1 MARAVTA
8 RVKCSIAATFAA
20 AMPVSLGGLS
30 SRRAPS
36 MRRLMSLPHGPQG
49 EHLAFRVVSSSSERL
64 GCIEVVCGSM
74 FSGKTEELLR
84 RVKRARLAR
93 QRVVLFKPRI
103 DNRYDDV
110 KVVSHEGIKAEAT
123 AVTSSAELLS
133 FVKLDAA
140 PPAGVDVVGIDE
152 AQFFDDAIVDVA
164 EKLANAGIRVICAGL
179 DQDYRGKPFG
189 PMPALM
195 SVAEYV
201 TKLQAVCSRCGAA
214 ACRSQRLI
222 GMEGQ
227 LFVGGA
233 ADYEPRCRRC
243 FVAGVVDVA
252 GGPPP
257 RV

>member
-1 MARAVTA
+1 MIFVRGQTLV
-8 RVKCSIAATFAA
+8 AAPTTL
-20 AMPVSLGGLS
+20 VVESSGEYGGLDMS
-30 SRRAPS
+30 LHAHSHPTEPHVAGRAPS
-36 MRRLMSLPHGPQG
+36 
-49 EHLAFRVVSSSSERL
+49 

-123 AVTSSAELLS
+123 AVTNSAELLS
-133 FVKLDAA
+133 FVDLKKA
-140 PPAGVDVVGIDE
+140 PDVIGIDE
-152 AQFFDDAIVDVA
+152 LQFFDDAIIEVVDR
-164 EKLANAGIRVICAGL
+164 LANAGIRVICAGL

-222 GMEGQ
+222 GTEGQ

-233 ADYEPRCRRC
+233 SDYEPRCRRC
-243 FVAGVVDVA
+243 FVAGVVDA
-252 GGPPP
+252 GSSPV
-257 RV
+257 RD